1 MHECQNLINDVIIK
15 LIYAIATSSTPS
27 DTLYWVVRGMAWR
40 MNNLSQ
46 QEPEGHRV
54 RPLPFLPQA
63 RA

>member
-1 MHECQNLINDVIIK
+1 MCWVSE
-15 LIYAIATSSTPS
+15 
-27 DTLYWVVRGMAWR
+27 YWVMKGMAWR

-54 RPLPFLPQA
+54 WPLPFLPQA